1 MKTNNRRQ
9 PEYTAPPPLP
19 VPVEGY
25 DTSAAPVLYG
35 CLSQGTGADQ
45 RDGQYGLYFPMPV
58 DLIDKTLKYCGL
70 DTSQAIWLRLGALS
84 GPEELLPPLAWYHT
98 ILPDGNLLREINAMC
113 GAVAELSAFQREKL
127 GAVILLAKPDSPRQI
142 AWLCKHLEAFE
153 YTPHAR
159 TPEDYAK
166 SRAQLDISFGHSV
179 SAGTFRSYEKRA
191 VSLETSGRL
200 QFNRYGCVDCFYLS
214 DLQTAMRRGASR
226 QTGLK
231 RWEKERI
238 TTSLRSNIAEYI
250 RQNGTLLSET
260 ERSDAYS
267 GSDSMKVAWHG
278 RTYELT
284 YIDGALSQLK
294 KLEEH
299 EFYTLHGSRRLTPED
314 IVICDEVMEIRQ
326 ELNFYIASCDG
337 MEELLGPLAKQSN
350 GFAYAN
356 FYADYRLETGQ
367 LRDTLSVT
375 IVRTDGT
382 EAECAYWLNPAEKA
396 MLRAKMDAYCKEQ
409 TGQSLEQYRRRYQE
423 ERIAA
428 GQVCKVR
435 YVGPHNTLITRI
447 SLPAQNGTLNPK
459 AAKKLISRDNLT
471 ANGEP
476 VGEQEKD
483 RRQKQ
488 EKKRRDPA
496 R

>member
-1 MKTNNRRQ
+1 MKTKNGEK
-9 PEYTAPPPLP
+9 PEYKAPPPLP
-19 VPVEGY
+19 VPVEEY
-25 DTSAAPVLYG
+25 DNLAVPVLYG

-98 ILPDGNLLREINAMC
+98 ILPERNLLREINAMC
-113 GAVAELSAFQREKL
+113 GAVAELSSFQREKL
-127 GAVILLAKPDSPRQI
+127 GAVILLARPDIPQQI

-166 SRAQLDISFGHSV
+166 SRVQLDISFGHSV

-238 TTSLRSNIAEYI
+238 TASLRSNIAEYI
-250 RQNGTLLSET
+250 RRNGTLLSET

-267 GSDSMKVAWHG
+267 GSDCMKVAWHG

-284 YIDGALSQLK
+284 YIDGALLQLK

-299 EFYTLHGSRRLTPED
+299 EFHTLHGSRRLTPED
-314 IVICDEVMEIRQ
+314 IVFCDEVTEIGQ
-326 ELNFYIASCDG
+326 DLNFYVASCDS

-356 FYADYRLETGQ
+356 FYANYYLETGR
-367 LRDTLSVT
+367 LRDTLSVN
-375 IVRTDGT
+375 IIRTDGT

-396 MLRAKMDAYCKEQ
+396 MFRAKMDAYCKEQ
-409 TGQSLEQYRRRYQE
+409 TEQSLEQYRRRYQE

-428 GQVCKVR
+428 GQVFKVR
-435 YVGPHNTLITRI
+435 HIGPHNTLVTRI
-447 SLPAQNGTLNPK
+447 NSLSENRTLGRN
-459 AAKKLISRDNLT
+459 AADKLIYRNNL
-471 ANGEP
+471 AVNGAF
-476 VGEQEKD
+476 VREQEND
-483 RRQKQ
+483 RRKKQ